1 MSLLI
6 WLPLNGNLENQGL
19 SDLKFISVNTQAG
32 ITPMSSGGKVTP
44 GAYARTISNTTDY
57 IISDKDIA
65 LTGDVTMCCWAKV
78 TGIGDPGTANGL
90 FGQHGHM
97 TGGLGITMKDVS
109 STDLRMSVNTGLYG
123 DSGGSDRTYC
133 TYYGSTNIYNA
144 WHHLCLTYNNSSK
157 QLRMYVDGNLETIV
171 GYGNYITLN
180 GNSSVARRVIL
191 FAWSTDHLGGGIN
204 NYRPPCELNDV
215 RIYDH
220 CLSPQ
225 EVKEVAKGL
234 RIHYQLNAARFEN
247 LIGRHEMYV
256 YNNYGV
262 ASSLVDTGEKF
273 MGETVYRLTM
283 TPTSSSVNG
292 FQSEMYSH
300 GIYCA
305 ARTFAANTSYRYN
318 VFYRPVSHT
327 DIIVGGTASN
337 IGGWIESPAR
347 YWGDGWFQVGQYRT
361 QGGTAQTDAIYTS
374 FRSPSAAAG
383 VPISIDFCCQSLQTT
398 YDIVEELGVNEY
410 YSLTEPDVSGYGS
423 HGSFS
428 SRITNDPGAPK
439 YQGGYWFSS
448 QYLRVPT
455 ASYAA
460 MKDSYTFSWWSS
472 NSDMNGKMAWGF
484 EDGNRLNLYPSSWF
498 NWNTGD
504 GADNPFRD
512 SNGNNLSFS
521 SWNGGWHHYAIT
533 GNGSKTTLY
542 IDGVARATAKNYVGI
557 TGTKLLLS
565 GWDTTGSYKW
575 YGGLCDFRLYATCL
589 SAEDVRDLCKTGA
602 ILTNDGTLMATE
614 FSEFEPST
622 SDANFN
628 TTGTVRALN
637 FTNNIAQVSD
647 MKMKALPDGSVWA
660 RIFKHD
666 VRRTANWFNA
676 SQTQKISTGNRYSQ
690 MNLVDT
696 FKASDGTYEFM
707 WTQPEEEVYCPSGYT
722 RLDCVESTGNQYI
735 RTGVY
740 PYQDGS
746 YVRGHRWEFDMS
758 FKADGVRQLMGYGPN
773 GGEYWGMAAS
783 NVYEKTSV
791 PAGGRD
797 AIVHDYSGGTAGGNS
812 LWVKYGSCGQGS
824 NLTTSQE
831 YTLFALNWSGG
842 PGYYSKN
849 KLYGC
854 KCWKG
859 KEKIRDFIP
868 VRRHSD
874 SCVGLYDLVTRKFYA
889 PSGGPLLGHEIDKYI
904 PIEYLEFTG
913 TQHIDTGF
921 ASVNGFIFDM
931 KWSYNALNGCYI
943 VGSHN
948 EGSPYG
954 RNGVGLANNYWE
966 LGTGESCPSSTT
978 TVSANTPYRLYGSTV
993 MGNSYLNVN
1002 DSRVITTADSTLRSP
1017 YNILVG
1023 SNQYS
1028 LHHGHGRV
1036 SGKLY
1041 YLKLYDSNGILVRDF
1056 IPVYSTLNQ
1065 RNGLYDKLNHKFYGS
1080 VTRDNFYAGPT
1091 TCEDPSSLYEFY
1103 EYLASIQG
1111 NGQYINTGYNPTNN
1125 TSIYIKATPVNGT
1138 SIFGCG
1144 QGDVYFNMTSSGDMA
1159 RTYFYWGNQGHR
1171 DAFINS
1177 IGGQTHYFTLDNT
1190 RSTFN
1195 GNTLGTYSNY
1205 SFSIGYPIAL
1215 FARNVNGGIGDIGA
1229 CRIYECDIYESG
1241 VLQRSFH
1248 PAKRKSDGAVGM
1260 YDCVTGGFYTNAG
1273 SGSWLTG
1280 PRIYK
1285 EPIPRYN
1292 RWRQTN
1298 SPNTSAAAT
1307 GVGFISSS
1315 WLNQFNGLVKF
1326 HNSGTCD
1333 YCCDTYNGSWYA
1345 PIGQRNVWEGGIPG
1359 AHGGMV
1365 KFTELWVRI
1374 DRLEAAN
1381 NLAIVKPNTI
1391 ACKNYME
1398 I

>member
-1 MSLLI
+1 
-6 WLPLNGNLENQGL
+6 
-19 SDLKFISVNTQAG
+19 
-32 ITPMSSGGKVTP
+32 
-44 GAYARTISNTTDY
+44 
-57 IISDKDIA
+57 
-65 LTGDVTMCCWAKV
+65 
-78 TGIGDPGTANGL
+78 
-90 FGQHGHM
+90 
-97 TGGLGITMKDVS
+97 
-109 STDLRMSVNTGLYG
+109 
-123 DSGGSDRTYC
+123 
-133 TYYGSTNIYNA
+133 
-144 WHHLCLTYNNSSK
+144 
-157 QLRMYVDGNLETIV
+157 
-171 GYGNYITLN
+171 
-180 GNSSVARRVIL
+180 
-191 FAWSTDHLGGGIN
+191 
-204 NYRPPCELNDV
+204 
-215 RIYDH
+215 
-220 CLSPQ
+220 
-225 EVKEVAKGL
+225 
-234 RIHYQLNAARFEN
+234 
-247 LIGRHEMYV
+247 
-256 YNNYGV
+256 
-262 ASSLVDTGEKF
+262 
-273 MGETVYRLTM
+273 
-283 TPTSSSVNG
+283 
-292 FQSEMYSH
+292 
-300 GIYCA
+300 
-305 ARTFAANTSYRYN
+305 
-318 VFYRPVSHT
+318 
-327 DIIVGGTASN
+327 
-337 IGGWIESPAR
+337 
-347 YWGDGWFQVGQYRT
+347 
-361 QGGTAQTDAIYTS
+361 
-374 FRSPSAAAG
+374 
-383 VPISIDFCCQSLQTT
+383 
-398 YDIVEELGVNEY
+398 
-410 YSLTEPDVSGYGS
+410 
-423 HGSFS
+423 
-428 SRITNDPGAPK
+428 
-439 YQGGYWFSS
+439 
-448 QYLRVPT
+448 
-455 ASYAA
+455 

-472 NSDMNGKMAWGF
+472 NSNMDGKMAWGF

-504 GADNPFRD
+504 STDNPFRD
-512 SNGNNLSFS
+512 SNGSNVGFTPY
-521 SWNGGWHHYAIT
+521 NGGWHHYAIT

-565 GWDTTGSYKW
+565 GWDTSGSYKW
-575 YGGLCDFRLYATCL
+575 HGGLCDFRLYATCL

-602 ILTNDGTLMATE
+602 IITSDGTLMATE
-614 FSEFEPST
+614 FSEFEPDVSE
-622 SDANFN
+622 ANFN
-628 TTGTVRALN
+628 TSGTVRALN
-637 FTNNIAQVSD
+637 FTGNNAQVSD

-660 RIFKHD
+660 RIYKHD

-676 SQTQKISTGNRYSQ
+676 SQTQKISTSNRYSQ

-722 RLDCVESTGNQYI
+722 LLDCVESTGNQYI

-812 LWVKYGSCGQGS
+812 LWVKYGSCAQGN

-921 ASVNGFIFDM
+921 ASASGFIFDM
-931 KWSYNALNGCYI
+931 KWSYNALSGNYI

-954 RNGVGLANNYWE
+954 RNGLGVVQNTYWE
-966 LGTGESCPSSTT
+966 LGTGESCPASSTT
-978 TVSANTPYRLYGSTV
+978 VATNTPYRLYGSTV
-993 MGNSYLNVN
+993 TGNSYLNVN

-1041 YLKLYDSNGILVRDF
+1041 YLKLYNSSGTLVRDF

-1065 RNGLYDKLNHKFYGS
+1065 RNGLYDKLNNKFYGS

-1138 SIFGCG
+1138 SVFGCA
-1144 QGDVYFNMTSSGDMA
+1144 QGDTCFNMTTSGDLT
-1159 RTYFYWGNQGHR
+1159 RTYFYWGNQSHR

-1177 IGGQTHYFTLDNT
+1177 ICNQTHYFTLDNT

-1215 FARNVNGGIGDIGA
+1215 FARNVNGGINDIGA

-1248 PAKRKSDGAVGM
+1248 PAKRKSDGVVGM
-1260 YDCVTGGFYTNAG
+1260 YDSITGGFYANAG

-1326 HNSGTCD
+1326 HNSDTCD
-1333 YCCDTYNGSWYA
+1333 YCCDTHNGTWYA
-1345 PIGQRNVWEGGIPG
+1345 PLG
-1359 AHGGMV
+1359 
-1365 KFTELWVRI
+1365 
-1374 DRLEAAN
+1374 
-1381 NLAIVKPNTI
+1381 
-1391 ACKNYME
+1391 
-1398 I
+1398 

>member
-1 MSLLI
+1 M
-6 WLPLNGNLENQGL
+6 Q
-19 SDLKFISVNTQAG
+19 
-32 ITPMSSGGKVTP
+32 
-44 GAYARTISNTTDY
+44 
-57 IISDKDIA
+57 
-65 LTGDVTMCCWAKV
+65 
-78 TGIGDPGTANGL
+78 
-90 FGQHGHM
+90 
-97 TGGLGITMKDVS
+97 
-109 STDLRMSVNTGLYG
+109 
-123 DSGGSDRTYC
+123 
-133 TYYGSTNIYNA
+133 
-144 WHHLCLTYNNSSK
+144 
-157 QLRMYVDGNLETIV
+157 
-171 GYGNYITLN
+171 
-180 GNSSVARRVIL
+180 
-191 FAWSTDHLGGGIN
+191 
-204 NYRPPCELNDV
+204 
-215 RIYDH
+215 
-220 CLSPQ
+220 
-225 EVKEVAKGL
+225 
-234 RIHYQLNAARFEN
+234 
-247 LIGRHEMYV
+247 
-256 YNNYGV
+256 
-262 ASSLVDTGEKF
+262 
-273 MGETVYRLTM
+273 
-283 TPTSSSVNG
+283 
-292 FQSEMYSH
+292 
-300 GIYCA
+300 
-305 ARTFAANTSYRYN
+305 
-318 VFYRPVSHT
+318 
-327 DIIVGGTASN
+327 
-337 IGGWIESPAR
+337 
-347 YWGDGWFQVGQYRT
+347 
-361 QGGTAQTDAIYTS
+361 
-374 FRSPSAAAG
+374 
-383 VPISIDFCCQSLQTT
+383 
-398 YDIVEELGVNEY
+398 ELGVNEY
-410 YSLTEPDVSGYGS
+410 YNPIETDVSGYNMHASVG
-423 HGSFS
+423 GK
-428 SRITNDPGAPK
+428 ITNDPGAPK
-439 YQGGYWFSS
+439 YHGGYWFGTS

-455 ASYAA
+455 SSYTGMAN
-460 MKDSYTFSWWSS
+460 SYTFSWWSS
-472 NSDMNGKMAWGF
+472 NSNMDGKMAWGF

-504 GADNPFRD
+504 SADNPFRD
-512 SNGNNLSFS
+512 SNGNNVGFTPY
-521 SWNGGWHHYAIT
+521 NGGWHHYAIT

-542 IDGVARATAKNYVGI
+542 IDGVARGTAKNYVSLYTPSKGEN
-557 TGTKLLLS
+557 TKLIIS
-565 GWDTTGSYKW
+565 GWNSTDYKW

-602 ILTNDGTLMATE
+602 IITSDGTLMATE
-614 FSEFEPST
+614 FSEFEPNVSE
-622 SDANFN
+622 ANFN
-628 TTGTVRALN
+628 TSGTVRALN
-637 FTNNIAQVSD
+637 FTGNNAQVSD

-676 SQTQKISTGNRYSQ
+676 SQTQKISTSNRYSQ

-722 RLDCVESTGNQYI
+722 LLDCVESTGNQYI

-740 PYQDGS
+740 PYQDGD

-783 NVYEKTSV
+783 NLYEKTSV

-849 KLYGC
+849 KLYRC

-904 PIEYLEFTG
+904 PIEYIESNG
-913 TQHIDTGF
+913 NQYIDTGIAWNKANSYKMTTKVVYTTTSPANQIMGFTGNRGCGIGSEYATWWECSSHPF
-921 ASVNGFIFDM
+921 AANTT
-931 KWSYNALNGCYI
+931 YNLEWGLNGT
-943 VGSHN
+943 
-948 EGSPYG
+948 
-954 RNGVGLANNYWE
+954 
-966 LGTGESCPSSTT
+966 TGENYRTINGTTFSLTGGGAGDWVGNMHLFAAHLTSSQAGFQPSYHCCCKMYE
-978 TVSANTPYRLYGSTV
+978 AKIY
-993 MGNSYLNVN
+993 VN
-1002 DSRVITTADSTLRSP
+1002 
-1017 YNILVG
+1017 
-1023 SNQYS
+1023 NQ
-1028 LHHGHGRV
+1028 
-1036 SGKLY
+1036 
-1041 YLKLYDSNGILVRDF
+1041 LVRDF

-1080 VTRDNFYAGPT
+1080 VSRDNFYAGPT
-1091 TCEDPSSLYEFY
+1091 TCEDPSALYEFY
-1103 EYLASIQG
+1103 EYIASIQG

-1138 SIFGCG
+1138 SVFGCA
-1144 QGDVYFNMTSSGDMA
+1144 QGDHWFNMTSSGDMA

-1171 DAFINS
+1171 DAFMNS
-1177 IGGQTHYFTLDNT
+1177 IGNQTHYFTLDNT

-1205 SFSIGYPIAL
+1205 SFNIGYPIAL
-1215 FARNVNGGIGDIGA
+1215 FARNVNGSIGDIGA

-1260 YDCVTGGFYTNAG
+1260 YDCVTGGFYTNSG

-1285 EPIPRYN
+1285 EPIPQYN

-1326 HNSGTCD
+1326 HNGGTCD
-1333 YCCDTYNGSWYA
+1333 YCCDTHNGTWYA
-1345 PIGQRNVWEGGIPG
+1345 PLG
-1359 AHGGMV
+1359 
-1365 KFTELWVRI
+1365 
-1374 DRLEAAN
+1374 
-1381 NLAIVKPNTI
+1381 
-1391 ACKNYME
+1391 
-1398 I
+1398 